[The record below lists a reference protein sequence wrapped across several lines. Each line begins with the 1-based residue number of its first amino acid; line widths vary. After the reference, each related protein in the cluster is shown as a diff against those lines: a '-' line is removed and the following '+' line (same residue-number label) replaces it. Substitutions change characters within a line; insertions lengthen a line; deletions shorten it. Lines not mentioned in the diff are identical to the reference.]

1 MCIPLYV
8 GRLVPLFFSRG
19 NSDGSFVTN
28 LLKNIYSSNAKG
40 LENDLY
46 QWYTGVTRETSI
58 RGWDSYVNRGSMRN
72 AVTRVN
78 QKWVVVLV
86 LLRVPFFSTTLCTWI
101 FPFTVI
107 CGSWPLRGYSRVE
120 PTSVF
125 PREGGRKLGQA
136 TVREIVFQVCPY
148 KTVYTEKI
156 VCTPLSFCFS
166 FRQFFFFDRT
176 LNEP

>member
-1 MCIPLYV
+1 MSPHHAKEEKYHVLTFIFNVFMCIPLYV
-8 GRLVPLFFSRG
+8 CRLVPLFFSRG

-78 QKWVVVLV
+78 QK
-86 LLRVPFFSTTLCTWI
+86 
-101 FPFTVI
+101 
-107 CGSWPLRGYSRVE
+107 
-120 PTSVF
+120 
-125 PREGGRKLGQA
+125 
-136 TVREIVFQVCPY
+136 
-148 KTVYTEKI
+148 
-156 VCTPLSFCFS
+156 
-166 FRQFFFFDRT
+166 
-176 LNEP
+176 